1 VGGFL
6 LKPQAVMTPLSK
18 MSGFDAQK
26 APVVSVDTH
35 LPAVPHERMQEV
47 ALRARFMAPPVWQP
61 EFVLERA
68 YLDRPVARAAV
79 LLGLVMRDEPMV
91 LLTRR
96 AKHMTTHSGQVAF
109 PGGKVDPLDKDLR
122 HTALREAHEEVG
134 LSPALVQVLGELP
147 TYTTGSAFVI
157 TPVVALV
164 DPGFEA
170 APNPSEVAQVFEVPL
185 SFLMNPAHHRRHV
198 HEAEG
203 VRREWYSM
211 PYNQGEH
218 EHFIWGATA
227 GMLRNFYRFL
237 SV

>member
-1 VGGFL
+1 
-6 LKPQAVMTPLSK
+6 
-18 MSGFDAQK
+18 
-26 APVVSVDTH
+26 
-35 LPAVPHERMQEV
+35 
-47 ALRARFMAPPVWQP
+47 
-61 EFVLERA
+61 
-68 YLDRPVARAAV
+68 
-79 LLGLVMRDEPMV
+79 
-91 LLTRR
+91 
-96 AKHMTTHSGQVAF
+96 
-109 PGGKVDPLDKDLR
+109 
-122 HTALREAHEEVG
+122 VG